1 VIRFAKLP
9 RRLSVWFI
17 ALSAACGCSSVS
29 NSGDGVGEDDAWVT
43 QQHKPIMISASNY
56 SALGIDLRGLGP
68 FLTYAWATDP
78 ALRDSSRYSKEL
90 NLLQNID
97 EPSVGEM
104 VVFSSHA
111 TLASK
116 LANPGHIQRLKAL
129 GVKHL
134 GYNSEGSMTPADEM
148 QRLDSGSRQTNSV
161 ARFAALAESQGINTI
176 WGPIRATLDALS
188 DESVAAMAA
197 AGLDGIVVQEQK
209 YIEHACIEDRAA
221 AIRQTAGRY
230 RHIAGPATRV
240 YVQIMPGRCLNG
252 DRYAAR
258 HCGTTPARF
267 GHCAGLL
274 AALADDVDGYAIWA
288 SGPDDRAVL
297 LELMTTLRLFPSS
310 SGNRD

>member
-1 VIRFAKLP
+1 MIRYRKHP
-9 RRLSVWFI
+9 RRLAVCFI
-17 ALSAACGCSSVS
+17 ALSATFGCSSASDSRDSV
-29 NSGDGVGEDDAWVT
+29 GADGARAA

-56 SALGIDLRGLGP
+56 AALRTDLRGLGP

-90 NLLQNID
+90 HLLQNIE

-104 VVFSSHA
+104 VVFSSHV

-116 LANPGHIQRLKAL
+116 LAEPRHVQRLKAL

-134 GYNSEGSMTPADEM
+134 GYNSEGSMTPGDEM
-148 QRLDSGSRQTNSV
+148 QGLESGSRQTNPV
-161 ARFAALAESQGINTI
+161 ARFADLAESQGFTTV
-176 WGPIRATLDALS
+176 WGPIRATLDTLS

-197 AGLDGIVVQEQK
+197 AGLDGIVIQEQK

-230 RHIAGPATRV
+230 RHIAGPAMRV

-274 AALADDVDGYAIWA
+274 AALAGDVDGYAIWA
-288 SGPDDRAVL
+288 SGPDDRTALV
-297 LELMTTLRLFPSS
+297 ELITTLRLAY
-310 SGNRD
+310 